1 MHHSA
6 LDIIRAFLLFGWF
19 GEIHDEAEKRHVDAV
34 VVSRRD
40 FLFDALLSE
49 HPDLSGL
56 DSERFVVHAAG
67 KTGLL
72 NLAHLVCALIK
83 IPMSDFVELE
93 KLVVHFYDRD
103 PIDDA

>member
-93 KLVVHFYDRD
+93 KLVVHFYELD